1 MLRTF
6 FKDLLNIPNA
16 VSLFRI
22 VITPLLI
29 ILWIGFDWKI
39 VTLVIGTLAG
49 LTDQLDGYLARKL
62 NQTTELGGLIDQLGD
77 LVFESTCLLIGIL
90 AGEMWSGLLV
100 IYLFREFT
108 VSVVR
113 AYVVGHGGTL
123 PSSGLGKTKSS
134 LIQWAFFPFFL
145 GAILLDPG
153 VLPEAWSMVGV
164 PPGKWLYW
172 LAEASIYTGLLLGYL
187 SAGTYLRAFVAFY
200 VERKKIKG

>member
-6 FKDLLNIPNA
+6 FKDLLNVPNT

-22 VITPLLI
+22 VATPI
-29 ILWIGFDWKI
+29 IFILWFGFDWKI
-39 VTLVIGTLAG
+39 IALVLGTLAG

-62 NQTTELGGLIDQLGD
+62 NQTTELGGLVDQLGD
-77 LVFESTCLLIGIL
+77 LVFESTCLIIGVL
-90 AGEMWSGLLV
+90 TGVMWSGLLL

-123 PSSGLGKTKSS
+123 PSSSLGKTKSS
-134 LIQWAFFPFFL
+134 CIQWAFFPFFL

-153 VLPEAWSMVGV
+153 VVPASWSMVGIS
-164 PPGKWLYW
+164 PGTWLFW
-172 LAEASIYTGLLLGYL
+172 LARTSIYTGLVLGYL
-187 SAGTYLRAFVAFY
+187 SAGTYLNAFVEFY
-200 VERKKIKG
+200 VQRKKTRS